1 MSIDHDVDEL
11 GLTLTSK
18 SKIQRSTTTGL
29 FDDSR
34 DCLTEESLNLNI

>member
-11 GLTLTSK
+11 SLTLTSK
-18 SKIQRSTTTGL
+18 SKIQRSTMTGV

-34 DCLTEESLNLNI
+34 DCFAEEPLDLNI